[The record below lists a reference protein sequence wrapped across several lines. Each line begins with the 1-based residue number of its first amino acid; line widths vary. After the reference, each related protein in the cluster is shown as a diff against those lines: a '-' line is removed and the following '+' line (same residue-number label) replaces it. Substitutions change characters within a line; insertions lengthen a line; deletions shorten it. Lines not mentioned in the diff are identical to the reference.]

1 VSDGCS
7 SVPSMSWTRALP
19 AALAVC
25 VLLLTGSVGCGSSG
39 AHEPGTVASPS
50 PVGKVLDHTDDDG
63 RHYREVA
70 KKGAPEVGVEVQPD
84 ADGGWDVRLKL
95 AHFRFSPAGAP
106 QKAATG
112 RGIARLYVDDRQVA
126 DLRGPAY
133 RIPAGFLPHGTHEV
147 TARLYADDGTVWAV
161 DGKPV
166 QATADVTESEPSP
179 AGSPSGSPTGSRT
192 GSPTGSRTG
201 SPSP

>member
-1 VSDGCS
+1 
-7 SVPSMSWTRALP
+7 MSWTRALP

-25 VLLLTGSVGCGSSG
+25 VLLLTGSAGCGSSG
-39 AHEPGTVASPS
+39 AREQGTVASPS

-84 ADGGWDVRLKL
+84 TDGGWDVRLKL
-95 AHFRFSPAGAP
+95 ANFRFSAAGAA
-106 QKAATG
+106 QKAVTG

-179 AGSPSGSPTGSRT
+179 AASP
-192 GSPTGSRTG
+192 TG